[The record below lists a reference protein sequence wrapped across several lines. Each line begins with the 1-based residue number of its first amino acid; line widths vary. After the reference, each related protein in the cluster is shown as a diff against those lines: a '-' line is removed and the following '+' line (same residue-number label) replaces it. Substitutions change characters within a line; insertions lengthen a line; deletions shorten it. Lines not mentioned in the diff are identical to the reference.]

1 MPRAT
6 LTLLLAPLA
15 ACGLAP
21 GEASDPAATAGS
33 TGEATQSAS
42 AHPTTTADH
51 DPTTT
56 GHESTAHAT
65 AAQETTAAPAC
76 DPTPVGPAAADPYSF
91 MVDDQL
97 AWSHDS
103 GHPAGWFH
111 TYDAFD
117 RGAPEHSPHKIH
129 VLLPRG
135 HDPCG
140 APYPLIVMNDGD
152 TSFWP
157 GGAGNKTW
165 DVAGALAQLYDEGAL
180 PPVVV
185 VAIVPNDREYEY
197 SHAPAKPG
205 APCCGVESYTRYV
218 ADQVLPF
225 IAAHYNTG
233 AAPGDPTPVPA
244 RTAIIGS
251 SRGGLA
257 AFYVANSRPEV
268 FGRAGCLSP
277 SFWVGLDPVYGG
289 ELPGGPLADA
299 PLITAHADVLV
310 DPTRRPRL
318 WIDWGLVRTG
328 GFHNEVIEAAA
339 TERGREMVE
348 LLQATFAFEVGQ
360 DLHWY
365 EDPLGEHDEVTW
377 ARHLPEALPALFSP

>member
-56 GHESTAHAT
+56 GHESTSHA
-65 AAQETTAAPAC
+65 TTAAPAC
-76 DPTPVGPAAADPYSF
+76 DPTPLGPAAADPYSL
-91 MVDDQL
+91 MVDGQL

-197 SHAPAKPG
+197 SHAPA
-205 APCCGVESYTRYV
+205 
-218 ADQVLPF
+218 
-225 IAAHYNTG
+225 
-233 AAPGDPTPVPA
+233 
-244 RTAIIGS
+244 
-251 SRGGLA
+251 
-257 AFYVANSRPEV
+257 
-268 FGRAGCLSP
+268 
-277 SFWVGLDPVYGG
+277 
-289 ELPGGPLADA
+289 
-299 PLITAHADVLV
+299 
-310 DPTRRPRL
+310 
-318 WIDWGLVRTG
+318 
-328 GFHNEVIEAAA
+328 
-339 TERGREMVE
+339 
-348 LLQATFAFEVGQ
+348 FAFKVGQ

-377 ARHLPEALPALFSP
+377 ARHLPEALRALFSP